1 MEHRVSIAIG
11 LKGTKCSYRLRM
23 DKMKCIDKMKCSAVV
38 DRAGARAGRAGAE
51 MLEWRTDRRNLTV
64 LVKIVTDITCTRV
77 CG

>member
-1 MEHRVSIAIG
+1 
-11 LKGTKCSYRLRM
+11 M